1 MFFSSLSII
10 SPSLWFIS
18 ALGLAQTTVPNRPPS
33 KKSVKMTA
41 VAAPKV
47 TAVKATRPSCED
59 TLGQI
64 KDAACIVKELQSI
77 YQAASSM
84 TATFTQAY
92 TYAVYQRTQISS
104 GALFLKKP
112 GRMRWDYKK
121 PQSKVFVSNGDDLW
135 VYEPEKNQAY
145 KKSLQNSELPIAISF
160 LMGKGNLLD
169 EFKPT
174 LGAVTADTITVNL
187 MPLEASRH
195 YKELKLTINRTSFI
209 VSKSA
214 IVDPAN
220 NTNTVTFSNV
230 VIDASLP
237 DSGFEFSPPKGVNVL
252 R

>member
-10 SPSLWFIS
+10 SPSLWFVS
-18 ALGLAQTTVPNRPPS
+18 ALGLAQVNVPNQAQP
-33 KKSVKMTA
+33 KMVVKVSTA
-41 VAAPKV
+41 TAPKLTKV
-47 TAVKATRPSCED
+47 QTARPACENK
-59 TLGQI
+59 LGQI
-64 KDAACIVKELQSI
+64 KDATCVVKKLQAI
-77 YQAASSM
+77 YQKASSM

-112 GRMRWDYKK
+112 GRMRWDYKE

-145 KKSLQNSELPIAISF
+145 KKSLHNAELPIAISF

-169 EFKPT
+169 EFKPA
-174 LGAVTADTITVNL
+174 LGAVTPDTITVNL
-187 MPLEASRH
+187 MPLKASRH
-195 YKELKLTINRTSFI
+195 YKELKLTINRGSFI
-209 VSKSA
+209 VIKSS

-220 NTNTVTFSNV
+220 NTNTVTFANV
-230 VIDASLP
+230 VIDATLP
-237 DSGFEFSPPKGVNVL
+237 DSGFEFSPPEGVNVL